1 MFLKLFIDLFDNSIL
16 DVIQKGKVI
25 AIQFMEE
32 RFYRIFNSSTKGV
45 GRGWNISGSLR
56 KIATPPPPSGYDYM
70 QKMGVPGKGFIFCSH
85 IGGNAKL

>member
-45 GRGWNISGSLR
+45 GRG
-56 KIATPPPPSGYDYM
+56 
-70 QKMGVPGKGFIFCSH
+70 
-85 IGGNAKL
+85 